1 VHDDVFPADCPDAF
15 WLAEVGKRNWLVLT
29 KDRHIQNRTVE
40 LTAVAN
46 SGVKVFNLSS
56 GNLSGV
62 EMADVFVR
70 AADRII
76 RFSIGNSGPFIA
88 KVSRA
93 GVVTMLL
100 TSTRLSKYLIR

>member
-1 VHDDVFPADCPDAF
+1 
-15 WLAEVGKRNWLVLT
+15 
-29 KDRHIQNRTVE
+29 
-40 LTAVAN
+40 
-46 SGVKVFNLSS
+46 
-56 GNLSGV
+56 
-62 EMADVFVR
+62 MADVFVR

>member
-1 VHDDVFPADCPDAF
+1 M
-15 WLAEVGKRNWLVLT
+15 VGPYQGPT
-29 KDRHIQNRTVE
+29 YSESNRRT
-40 LTAVAN
+40 TAVAN